1 MGCCPGGS
9 RKKIAAG
16 CGGVSQ
22 GLLGGSPSFG
32 GGPHR
37 RGSPGGF
44 QGRVPVGFGG
54 GSRGGGSRV
63 RASSGPF
70 RSLWTSSGPL
80 PSLFLASEPLLGL
93 ASQPFL
99 GLAFS
104 GLLWASSQPFLGLW
118 AFSRLLDLDVFPAF
132 SWSLETFSG
141 SFFGPGA
148 SSGLLSL
155 FPAFSGPRDLF
166 WAFSELLDL
175 FPTFF
180 WASGLF
186 PAFSGSGG
194 LFWLSGCVLG
204 FLRSS

>member
-1 MGCCPGGS
+1 MLP
-9 RKKIAAG
+9 R
-16 CGGVSQ
+16 
-22 GLLGGSPSFG
+22 GLPEKNCRGLW
-32 GGPHR
+32 R
-37 RGSPGGF
+37 RLTGF
-44 QGRVPVGFGG
+44 TGRVPVVWGGVPTGGGPREVPRGGSLGG
-54 GSRGGGSRV
+54 GSG
-63 RASSGPF
+63 
-70 RSLWTSSGPL
+70 
-80 PSLFLASEPLLGL
+80 E
-93 ASQPFL
+93 
-99 GLAFS
+99 
-104 GLLWASSQPFLGLW
+104 PFLGLW